1 MYNNYAVSR
10 LDGYRLLVVC
20 LQLWRN
26 LLTSSSACTGDNA
39 DRAHGEAAWGRPA
52 RQRALSHGAVDGGHS
67 QGAGSSQ
74 GGDRQRNKQTA
85 QRRSK
90 TPRGERYGQNPR
102 YIVHVLTKLLKN
114 NCFRTTA
121 TALLL
126 HWFVDVLALAA
137 AISELTVHTRRART
151 AQWCSL
157 QMSSN
162 DMPAECRRVIDSAT
176 NSDSPKQRLMQALQA
191 REHAAAAAANAAAA
205 ALLTSS
211 PSMLSATSTPPQ
223 ATSPL
228 LAGDANNN
236 MK

>member
-1 MYNNYAVSR
+1 MEGIRKVQARRKEEIV
-10 LDGYRLLVVC
+10 
-20 LQLWRN
+20 
-26 LLTSSSACTGDNA
+26 NA
-39 DRAHGEAAWGRPA
+39 TN
-52 RQRALSHGAVDGGHS
+52 
-67 QGAGSSQ
+67 
-74 GGDRQRNKQTA
+74 RQRNGG
-85 QRRSK
+85 
-90 TPRGERYGQNPR
+90 PRHLEEKGMANTRLTL
-102 YIVHVLTKLLKN
+102 YIHVLTKLLKN
-114 NCFRTTA
+114 NSFRTTV